1 MEDNTALKEF
11 IRGGG
16 ATFITLAIASILS
29 FFYKLIL
36 ARTYAPSEYGLF
48 EMLITI
54 LGIITI
60 IGAFGLNGGLNRF
73 IPLYKDK
80 KNEYIRGYIKT
91 VFTIQIIT
99 SILASVLLILCAK
112 NITLFFNFPEIF
124 TKMLYIIAIIIPFR
138 IFNAVF
144 LLILMAYKKVLVAK
158 IGMDVIH
165 KIVLILGAFFL
176 LIFNLKIFYIAYV
189 LLLSYIIPLIY
200 YLFLIIPLSKK
211 FKTKTK
217 KYEIKRWFKYSLP
230 LFFAGI
236 LGFLLNWTDNFVIAK
251 FLTQEDLGIYGI
263 SFSIALN
270 LFMGSRLFG
279 GIFMPIM
286 TKYYEKN
293 KIQFKKIFQIIRNWT
308 VLSSLTIGSIFIL
321 YSEKVLLFLFGEE
334 YIGGNYSLKILT
346 FFFLLTNYFYFSSN
360 LLLLEE
366 KSKKI
371 FYGDLITLILN
382 LIITIYLVN
391 QIGIIGA
398 AIGTGFSYFI
408 LRFYFHL
415 ESKRQIIIKHDIKH
429 IIKCLFLTFSGGIIS
444 YIITSQIFNYLNI
457 HFIFFIALAGII
469 YSIILIV
476 GIRYLKI
483 LKKQDMLII
492 EMTEKYTR
500 LNLNLLKKILYR

>member
-1 MEDNTALKEF
+1 MKDNTALKEF
-11 IRGGG
+11 ISGGG
-16 ATFITLAIASILS
+16 ATFITLAIASILA

-36 ARTYAPSEYGLF
+36 ARTYGPSEYGLF
-48 EMLITI
+48 EMLVTI

-80 KNEYIRGYIKT
+80 KNEYIKGYITT
-91 VFTIQIIT
+91 VFTIQTIT
-99 SILASVLLILCAK
+99 SILASILLIVFAK
-112 NITLFFNFPEIF
+112 NITSFFNFPEIF

-138 IFNAVF
+138 IFNSVF
-144 LLILMAYKKVLVAK
+144 VLILMAYKKVLLAK

-165 KIVLILGAFFL
+165 KIVLILGALIL
-176 LIFNLKIFYIAYV
+176 LIFNLPIFYIVYV

-217 KYEIKRWFKYSLP
+217 KYEFKRWFKYSIP

-263 SFSIALN
+263 SFSIALY

-286 TKYYEKN
+286 TKYYEEN
-293 KIQFKKIFQIIRNWT
+293 KKEFKKIFQTIRNWT
-308 VLSSLTIGSIFIL
+308 VLFSLAIGSIFIL
-321 YSEKVLLFLFGEE
+321 YSEKVLLFLFGRE
-334 YIGGNYSLKILT
+334 YIDGSYSLKILAI
-346 FFFLLTNYFYFSSN
+346 FFLLANYFYFSSH

-371 FYGDLITLILN
+371 FYGDLVTLILN

-391 QIGIIGA
+391 TIGIIGA
-398 AIGTGFSYFI
+398 AIGTGFSYLI
-408 LRFYFHL
+408 IRFYFHL
-415 ESKRQIIIKHDIKH
+415 ESKKQIKIKHDIKH
-429 IIKCLFLTFSGGIIS
+429 IIKCLFLTFSAAIIS
-444 YIITSQIFNYLNI
+444 YFITNQIYYKLNF
-457 HFIFFIALAGII
+457 HFVFFIGLAGILYI
-469 YSIILIV
+469 SILIL
-476 GIRYLKI
+476 GIRYLRI
-483 LKKQDMLII
+483 LKKQDILII
-492 EMTEKYTR
+492 EMTEKYSK
-500 LNLNLLKKILYR
+500 LNLNILKKILYK